1 MYYIIERKKS
11 MCKEYNM
18 PLKKKAGFT
27 LVELLIVIAIIGIIT
42 AISAPGVIEW
52 LKIRRIHDS
61 ALSLASTFENV
72 KAYAGRMRRP
82 MVVAYVDNNHFAT
95 YTFTGEYAPANLQPS
110 SYSNYS
116 GPGTSDP
123 FGSGNR
129 LRNPMA
135 TRVNMS
141 RWEGQFSGNIVTSI
155 IIQPNGAMEKFQG
168 GDFSGAT
175 EPLGD
180 IYTAT
185 FLDTVIQT
193 EGPEELKAPTTWIV
207 VINPTGSVTVRRSDK
222 EE

>member
-1 MYYIIERKKS
+1 MAI
-11 MCKEYNM
+11 
-18 PLKKKAGFT
+18 KKKAGFT

-42 AISAPGVIEW
+42 ALSVPGIIEW

-61 ALSLASTFENV
+61 AISLASTLENV
-72 KAYAGRMRRP
+72 KAYAGKMRRP

-95 YTFTGEYAPANLQPS
+95 YTFTGTYAPEFLQPS

-116 GPGTSDP
+116 GPGATDP
-123 FGSGNR
+123 QGSGSK

-141 RWEGQFSGNIVTSI
+141 RWQGQFSSNIVPAI

-168 GDFSGAT
+168 GIFSGIT

-180 IYTAT
+180 IYEAT
-185 FLDTVIQT
+185 FTDNVIQV
-193 EGPEELKAPTTWIV
+193 EGPPELKTVTTWKV
-207 VINPTGSVTVRRSDK
+207 VIYPAGTVNVRRLDK
-222 EE
+222 EES